1 MAKRTRAPA
10 GRGRAK
16 LPAQRRRKIA
26 RKAAVRTTR
35 KPKSKSTT
43 KSAAARTRHAS
54 LGRRWT
60 YTPELLAYARQRFE
74 QTASSLAEIGLDVGI
89 SKETVRALA
98 EQEGWKRYE
107 RPPHGLPP
115 ATRLSMQ
122 AETSGHLKHER
133 SDTHEDRLVN
143 LPQGEGDIPPLSDT
157 VVRLHRIVLDEL
169 AAIETA
175 CAQPHSASSSARNAR
190 SLASLTETLQKLQ
203 RLQPEPANHG
213 PNDADIPADIDE
225 FRNELARRIERF
237 VLERTGAGDGEG
249 CAAPVVDAPR

>member
-10 GRGRAK
+10 WRGRAK

-35 KPKSKSTT
+35 KPKSKS
-43 KSAAARTRHAS
+43 AAAKTRHAS
-54 LGRRWT
+54 LARRWT

-89 SKETVRALA
+89 SKETVRVLA

-115 ATRLSMQ
+115 ATRLLMQ

-133 SDTHEDRLVN
+133 PDTDGDRLVS
-143 LPQGEGDIPPLSDT
+143 LPQGEGDIPSLSDT
-157 VVRLHRIVLDEL
+157 IVRLHRIVLDEL

-213 PNDADIPADIDE
+213 SNDADIPANIDE
-225 FRNELARRIERF
+225 FRNALARRIERF
-237 VLERTGAGDGEG
+237 VIERTDAGDGEG
-249 CAAPVVDAPR
+249 CAAPVVDALR